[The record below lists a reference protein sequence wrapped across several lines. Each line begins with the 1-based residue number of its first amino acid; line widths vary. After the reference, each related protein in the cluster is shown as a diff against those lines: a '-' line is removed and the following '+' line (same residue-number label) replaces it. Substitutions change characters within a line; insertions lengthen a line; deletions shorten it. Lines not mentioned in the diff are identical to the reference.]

1 MGSAMRQAAG
11 VLVSC
16 SYLRMEGEREIIHRS
31 LLNTKSG
38 EINTYTAPTRALT
51 SQSQAVV
58 ELLACILF
66 LKSVVTLLSETHT
79 SIEQIDGVT
88 VLSWLLLSLPS
99 SAGYWDTAA
108 GMG

>member
-1 MGSAMRQAAG
+1 M
-11 VLVSC
+11 
-16 SYLRMEGEREIIHRS
+16 
-31 LLNTKSG
+31 
-38 EINTYTAPTRALT
+38 
-51 SQSQAVV
+51 

-99 SAGYWDTAA
+99 
-108 GMG
+108 